1 MSESTTISQAVHLFG
16 NLIRRNKSMVYL
28 GLPHFQVER
37 KSCQPHFC
45 KSLLEFINE
54 YQDLLSD
61 DKLLATTSVSIA
73 YLRLLDYIRIN
84 SGQINRKEVV
94 RILNKYHQSR
104 AKNGNVIKTLL
115 DGIASSLHGE
125 AFLAALDHL
134 NLPKCQGDF
143 VEDCERFLV
152 VLATTGY
159 TVANMG
165 SSFVADHS
173 LSVEQ
178 ILDVLIPLFN
188 DKPSKWADD
197 RVRQSFALTIATLLH
212 SYQLFTKINFN
223 ETNLNHI
230 QYESS
235 RVNLRYHSNP
245 TWFVNVSPED
255 GNTLEKILKPDFESH
270 FNIKHHQEKLITF
283 SVINLSS

>member
-1 MSESTTISQAVHLFG
+1 
-16 NLIRRNKSMVYL
+16 MVYL
-28 GLPHFQVER
+28 GPPHFQVER
-37 KSCQPHFC
+37 KPCQPHFC
-45 KSLLEFINE
+45 KSLLEFIIE

-61 DKLLATTSVSIA
+61 DKSLATTSISIA

-94 RILNKYHQSR
+94 KILSKYHQSR

-115 DGIASSLHGE
+115 DAIASSLQGE

-152 VLATTGY
+152 VLATSGY

-173 LSVEQ
+173 LSVGQVLE
-178 ILDVLIPLFN
+178 VLIPLIT
-188 DKPSKWADD
+188 DKPGKWADD

-212 SYQLFTKINFN
+212 SYQLFTKIIFSG
-223 ETNLNHI
+223 TNHNHI

-235 RVNLRYHSNP
+235 RANLRYHSNP
-245 TWFVNVSPED
+245 TWFVNISPED
-255 GNTLEKILKPDFESH
+255 GDTLEQFRKPDFESRL
-270 FNIKHHQEKLITF
+270 NIKHHQEKLTTF
-283 SVINLSS
+283 SVINLFS